1 MGLAPPAARE
11 GWVVTSVIRRVD
23 LHMHSDRSD
32 GRYPPD
38 EVLRRAA
45 AGGLD
50 LIALTDHDLPTTL
63 PLGPCWVDGRAIHVL
78 AGAEISG
85 EHAGHEYHLLV
96 YFEGAVPEDFS
107 TFCRQRAQARAER
120 YDAAVGS
127 LGFRGLASADDTAH
141 QGERSLTR
149 HHLARALVAAGHA
162 LDLRDAFRRYTGNQG
177 HVPAFD
183 LSFVDAIR
191 IARAA
196 GGFTSWAHPPMS
208 ALQAHGATFV
218 AAGLQA
224 IEGIRPSLSG
234 EERRRLRRESER
246 LGVMITG
253 GSDWHGYHDGEPGL
267 FAIDAPTVAPFLRA
281 MALLPPAVA

>member
-1 MGLAPPAARE
+1 MTP
-11 GWVVTSVIRRVD
+11 VIRRVD

-63 PLGPCWVDGRAIHVL
+63 PLGPCEVAGRTIYVL
-78 AGAEISG
+78 AGAEVSG
-85 EHAGHEYHLLV
+85 EHEGAEYHLLV
-96 YFEGAVPEDFS
+96 YFDGPVPEAFS
-107 TFCRQRAQARAER
+107 AFCRDRARARAER
-120 YDAAVGS
+120 YDAAVS
-127 LGFRGLASADDTAH
+127 SIGFEELPSADAAAH
-141 QGERSLTR
+141 DGDRSLTR
-149 HHLARALVAAGHA
+149 HHLARALVATGHA
-162 LDLRDAFRRYTGNQG
+162 LDLRDAFRRYAGNQG
-177 HVPAFD
+177 HVPPFD

-191 IARAA
+191 IARET

-208 ALQAHGATFV
+208 ALRDHGATFV

-246 LGVMITG
+246 LGVLITG

-267 FAIDAPTVAPFLRA
+267 FAVDAPTVAPFLRA
-281 MALLPPAVA
+281 MALLPPAAA